1 MKKNS
6 LVTSILIFFA
16 LITFGQTNI
25 YPKKNKKKK
34 AKISSVKG
42 IPIHGQWVL
51 ETIEK
56 EFNTLTNT
64 TKNSVI
70 QIEPNLLKFNG
81 KGGCNSIGGNLKIEK
96 NNIKFSNI
104 IGTEMFCDNM
114 QQEDLFLGLLEMATQ
129 YKIIGGQLMLYKD
142 TNLLMTFGR
151 TQ

>member
-6 LVTSILIFFA
+6 LVTIILIFFA
-16 LITFGQTNI
+16 LVTYGQSNI
-25 YPKKNKKKK
+25 KHKKNKKKK

-51 ETIEK
+51 ESIEK
-56 EFNTLTNT
+56 EFNTLTNR

-81 KGGCNSIGGNLKIEK
+81 NGGCNSIGGNLKIEK
-96 NNIKFSNI
+96 NKIKFSNI
-104 IGTEMFCDNM
+104 IQTKMFCENM
-114 QQEDLFLGLLEMATQ
+114 QQEDLFLRLLQMATQ
-129 YKIIGGQLMLYKD
+129 YKISGGKLMLYKD
-142 TNLLMTFGR
+142 SNLLMTLER